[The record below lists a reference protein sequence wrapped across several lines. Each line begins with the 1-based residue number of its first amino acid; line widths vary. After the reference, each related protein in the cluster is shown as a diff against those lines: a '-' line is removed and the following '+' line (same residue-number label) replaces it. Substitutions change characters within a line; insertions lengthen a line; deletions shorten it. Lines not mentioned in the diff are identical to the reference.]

1 MKHTV
6 TVMYEIYTGKKSA
19 ISNILNG
26 GVHGE
31 LVNALKAEELVVP
44 L

>member
-1 MKHTV
+1 
-6 TVMYEIYTGKKSA
+6 MYEIYTGKKSA
-19 ISNILNG
+19 ISNLLNG

-31 LVNALKAEELVVP
+31 LANALKAEELVVP

>member
-6 TVMYEIYTGKKSA
+6 TSMYEIYTGKKSA

-31 LVNALKAEELVVP
+31 LANALKAVELVVP